1 MKFFKLNKQK
11 GLTLIEFILVL
22 AIFSLLAMGVY
33 NLSSNVTA
41 STKAVAE
48 AEKLN
53 TNIEKIERVVGV
65 SGDYSNITREVF
77 DEITENYASNFD
89 LVSVNPQYA
98 RLEIVYEN
106 VPGKSCTK
114 FSESML
120 VKNDNVSLRINNVN
134 LPPYSS
140 VALVSAACQ
149 EDNQII
155 VVLDNNGLARLAN
168 ISNVVP
174 EPISIPNSTP
184 DWPIKNF
191 PYAARQNPLS
201 IDLTNTSITSTNT
214 GVGFN

>member
-1 MKFFKLNKQK
+1 MNFFKLNKQK

-41 STKAVAE
+41 STTAVAE

-120 VKNDNVSLRINNVN
+120 VKNDNVSLRVNNVN
-134 LPPYSS
+134 LLPYSS
-140 VALVSAACQ
+140 FSLISAACQ

-155 VVLDNNGLARLAN
+155 VVLDNNRLAKLAD
-168 ISNVVP
+168 ISNIVP
-174 EPISIPNSTP
+174 EPISVANSTP
-184 DWPIKNF
+184 SWPVKNF
-191 PYAARQNPLS
+191 DREARQALNLQN
-201 IDLTNTSITSTNT
+201 LTTTNLQSTNS

>member
-41 STKAVAE
+41 STTAVAE

-120 VKNDNVSLRINNVN
+120 VKNDNVSLKTMLRIN
-134 LPPYSS
+134 YSPES
-140 VALVSAACQ
+140 C
-149 EDNQII
+149 
-155 VVLDNNGLARLAN
+155 GY
-168 ISNVVP
+168 ISLLLRHCP
-174 EPISIPNSTP
+174 SKKKTE
-184 DWPIKNF
+184 
-191 PYAARQNPLS
+191 
-201 IDLTNTSITSTNT
+201 T
-214 GVGFN
+214 GRKKI